1 MVAAAVHRRSTYS
14 AKDAPNPKTVRGTY
28 SSKGAAMLLPHAFT
42 LTQARSFLA
51 ALADQASTIDAS
63 SAYEHVLTELDRVHG
78 DECPAINGAGL
89 TADRAILLAVATSAL
104 EELEQYGVD
113 PLSVELILAMLDDA
127 YALDGT

>member
-1 MVAAAVHRRSTYS
+1 
-14 AKDAPNPKTVRGTY
+14 
-28 SSKGAAMLLPHAFT
+28 MLLPHAFT
-42 LTQARSFLA
+42 LAQARSNLA

-63 SAYEHVLTELDRVHG
+63 SAYEHALIELDRIHG
-78 DECPAINGAGL
+78 DDCPAIDSDRL
-89 TADRAILLAVATSAL
+89 TEDRAILHAVATSAL